1 MANRLAIMAAMLSLF
16 LTPLARADEITY
28 TYTGPAPADL
38 SGSFTTSTPLT
49 PNFSAFD
56 LNAAFINVV
65 SWSFTD
71 GVQTWTPANSS
82 FDGGAF
88 VNPDGSFSTW
98 NFSLHGTD
106 GSVAF
111 SITNLSAF
119 YYEDRTPVGDTFNNN
134 TEFHVK
140 GSWTM
145 GDNDADDS
153 GPVSTPEPGSLFL
166 LGAGLA
172 TLGAAI
178 FLSGGSRF
186 DYIRV

>member
-1 MANRLAIMAAMLSLF
+1 MTKRLAIMTAMLF
-16 LTPLARADEITY
+16 LILPPLAKADEITY
-28 TYTGPAPADL
+28 IYTGPAPADL

-49 PNFSAFD
+49 PNMQEIFN

-71 GVQTWTPANSS
+71 GVQTWTPSNSS

-88 VNPDGSFSTW
+88 VNPDGTFLDW
-98 NFSLHGTD
+98 NFRIVSGTS
-106 GSVAF
+106 GAF
-111 SITNLSAF
+111 SITNLTPF
-119 YYEDRTPVGDTFNNN
+119 YYQDHTPVGDTFNPN
-134 TEFHVK
+134 TATPVK

-145 GDNDADDS
+145 GDQDGDDT
-153 GPVSTPEPGSLFL
+153 VSTPEPSSLLL
-166 LGAGLA
+166 LGVGLA
-172 TLGAAI
+172 ALGAAI